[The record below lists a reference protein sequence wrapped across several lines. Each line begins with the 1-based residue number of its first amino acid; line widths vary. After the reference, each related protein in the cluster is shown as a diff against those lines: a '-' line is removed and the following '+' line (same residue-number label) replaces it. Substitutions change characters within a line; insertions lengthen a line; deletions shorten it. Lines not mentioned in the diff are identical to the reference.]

1 MRTPSNDTV
10 RCAIQR
16 YLPNATVD
24 IETNTGITLEGSV
37 RSGGGV
43 CHFHIRAYGRDY
55 SIRTSYPSFVYMDE
69 QEEYEEEYCDLE
81 GAIYKAARTFMR

>member
-43 CHFHIRAYGRDY
+43 CHFSIRAYNRDY
-55 SIRTSYPSFVYMDE
+55 SIQTSYPHFVYSDE
-69 QEEYEEEYCDLE
+69 AKEYEEEYCDLE
-81 GAIYKAARTFMR
+81 SAIYKAARAFMR

>member
-1 MRTPSNDTV
+1 M
-10 RCAIQR
+10 
-16 YLPNATVD
+16 D

>member
-1 MRTPSNDTV
+1 MQTPSNSV
-10 RCAIQR
+10 VCEKIRN
-16 YLPNATVD
+16 YLPGASVD

-43 CHFHIRAYGRDY
+43 CHFSIRAYNRDY
-55 SIRTSYPSFVYMDE
+55 SIQTSYPHFVYSDE
-69 QEEYEEEYCDLE
+69 AEEYEEEYCDLE

>member
-1 MRTPSNDTV
+1 MQTPSNSV
-10 RCAIQR
+10 VCEKIRN
-16 YLPNATVD
+16 YLPGASVD

-55 SIRTSYPSFVYMDE
+55 SIRTSCPSFVYMDE